1 MAVRVEGSVT
11 KRKECITPR
20 YKEDSYISGF
30 HSTVDFLFSIK
41 GRLERGESGETAS
54 TAVSSD
60 RVSALLDSLTVLRG
74 KDGRS
79 RASSVQFARL
89 NAAVSGAEI
98 VWGTRKA
105 LMQPCRCQGSERAG
119 RAVGLS

>member
-1 MAVRVEGSVT
+1 MAVRVEGSVA

-20 YKEDSYISGF
+20 YKEDSYVSGF
-30 HSTVDFLFSIK
+30 HATLDFLFSTK
-41 GRLERGESGETAS
+41 GMLEMEGAAS
-54 TAVSSD
+54 TAASSN
-60 RVSALLDSLTVLRG
+60 RLSALPESVRDLRG

-79 RASSVQFARL
+79 RASSAQFAGPE
-89 NAAVSGAEI
+89 AAVSGTEV

-105 LMQPCRCQGSERAG
+105 LMQPCSQGIERAG

>member
-1 MAVRVEGSVT
+1 MAVRVEGSVA

-41 GRLERGESGETAS
+41 GRLERGESRE

-60 RVSALLDSLTVLRG
+60 RVSALLDSLMVLRG

-89 NAAVSGAEI
+89 DAAVSGAEV

-105 LMQPCRCQGSERAG
+105 LMQPCRCQGIERAG